1 MPGGASAG
9 NATDGAVTPFEEA
22 SAAAALGE
30 LPAHAANLLADC
42 LLACF
47 ALLMATRLLAFRP
60 QPLTP
65 SPIASWWP
73 SEWYPVPLP
82 FCLPS
87 ALIMCGG
94 GVGSAG
100 RGGC

>member
-9 NATDGAVTPFEEA
+9 NATGDAVTPFEEA
-22 SAAAALGE
+22 STAAALGE

-60 QPLTP
+60 QPPCCCIEGAGSLLLLVG
-65 SPIASWWP
+65 
-73 SEWYPVPLP
+73 VPL
-82 FCLPS
+82 L
-87 ALIMCGG
+87 
-94 GVGSAG
+94 
-100 RGGC
+100 RRR